1 MTGRL
6 VLRDVSVVAGKKHIL
21 SDVTVSLPAGQIVA
35 LIGPNGAGKS
45 TLLGAISGVVSS
57 TGSVLWNAQVVSVH
71 DLGYMPQHCQV
82 TADLTVLEVIPLG
95 RHEQLGWRVDP
106 SIVEASARILSQFG
120 IADLAERKV
129 STLSG
134 GQQQLAL
141 LAQRLLRKP
150 PLLLLDE
157 ATSALDMRHQIH
169 VLKVVK
175 DYVARTQALV
185 LIAIHDLNFAAR
197 HCDSVMLLA
206 DGKIERPR
214 LFRRYRDAGRPAN
227 LLRYRGGVSQNP
239 IGGDCH
245 RPHGFSPHNRTSLS
259 GGGNDM
265 KHLKAKL
272 LAIAIAT
279 IATVS
284 PALAQIM
291 ETTLRCRW
299 RRNPQIPRWL
309 SLRR

>member
-6 VLRDVSVVAGKKHIL
+6 VLRDVSVVAGKKPIL
-21 SDVTVSLPAGQIVA
+21 LDVTVALPAGQIVA

-45 TLLGAISGVVSS
+45 TLLSAISGVVSS
-57 TGSVLWNAQVVSVH
+57 TGSVLWNGQVVSVH

-82 TADLTVLEVIPLG
+82 TADLTVLEVILLG

-169 VLKVVK
+169 VLKVLK

-206 DGKIERPR
+206 DGKLRGHGCFADIVTPDALRTYYGIEAEF
-214 LFRRYRDAGRPAN
+214 LTTQS
-227 LLRYRGGVSQNP
+227 GVTVIVPTAS
-239 IGGDCH
+239 H
-245 RPHGFSPHNRTSLS
+245 HTTARHSHEEE
-259 GGGNDM
+259 
-265 KHLKAKL
+265 
-272 LAIAIAT
+272 T
-279 IATVS
+279 I
-284 PALAQIM
+284 
-291 ETTLRCRW
+291 
-299 RRNPQIPRWL
+299 
-309 SLRR
+309 

>member
-6 VLRDVSVVAGKKHIL
+6 VLRDVSVVAGKKRIL
-21 SDVTVSLPAGQIVA
+21 SNVTVSLPAGQVVA

-45 TLLGAISGVVSS
+45 TLLSAISGIVSC
-57 TGSVLWNAQVVSVH
+57 TGRALWNGQVVGVD

-82 TADLTVLEVIPLG
+82 TADLTVLEVILLG
-95 RHEQLGWRVDP
+95 RHEQLGWRVEQD
-106 SIVEASARILSQFG
+106 IVEASARILSHFG
-120 IADLAERKV
+120 IADLAQRKV

-141 LAQRLLRKP
+141 LAQRLLREP

-169 VLKVVK
+169 VLQVLK

-206 DGKIERPR
+206 DGKLRGHGRFADIVTPDALRTFYGIEAEF
-214 LFRRYRDAGRPAN
+214 LTTQS
-227 LLRYRGGVSQNP
+227 GVTVIVPTASHHTTERHSQEEE
-239 IGGDCH
+239 
-245 RPHGFSPHNRTSLS
+245 
-259 GGGNDM
+259 
-265 KHLKAKL
+265 
-272 LAIAIAT
+272 T
-279 IATVS
+279 I
-284 PALAQIM
+284 
-291 ETTLRCRW
+291 
-299 RRNPQIPRWL
+299 
-309 SLRR
+309 